1 MKKKSIM
8 LGSVVILAVLLVV
21 GGTMA
26 WFTDSKEVANVFKAG
41 TVDIILHDE
50 NGEGNAFEELS
61 NVNSGDTHPKVVYV
75 ENDGPE
81 DIYVRVQLIPTW
93 IAPIDG
99 WPEGFQPDTDLATY
113 LTSNNWKLING
124 WYYYMGVVKPNG
136 SEKITDNL
144 IEEVKF
150 AGAAMGDAYQGATF
164 TLKVEAQGI
173 QAKNDAINDLWKV
186 NPATWTAISVA
197 P

>member
-1 MKKKSIM
+1 MKKRSIM
-8 LGSVVILAVLLVV
+8 LGSAVLLAVLLVV

-61 NVNSGDTHPKVVYV
+61 NVNPGDTHPKVVYV

-81 DIYVRVQLIPTW
+81 DIYVRVQLIPAW

-113 LTSNNWKLING
+113 PTSDNWKLING
-124 WYYYMGVVKPNG
+124 WYYYTGKVEPG
-136 SEKITDNL
+136 EITDKL
-144 IEEVKF
+144 IEKVKF
-150 AGAAMGDAYQGATF
+150 AGLEMDNEYQGATF

-186 NPATWTAISVA
+186 NPNTWTAIPVA